1 MPAATLE
8 TARCEVMYNV
18 NGLKYRMVAYF
29 NYFPKGEYPSSRLF
43 SGLIQLQKSIT
54 S

>member
-18 NGLKYRMVAYF
+18 NGLKYRMVADCI
-29 NYFPKGEYPSSRLF
+29 YFPKGEYRSSRLF
-43 SGLIQLQKSIT
+43 SGLIQF
-54 S
+54 